1 MKSLQRHLPRIT
13 FILLAL
19 SLAALATRGLEDT
32 TRMLIVGSLA
42 MFACAWSS
50 AIHLLGWRAALHF
63 VLIAV
68 TLGWGAEELGSQFG
82 WFFGDYTYTDVLGPT
97 VGSVP
102 FVIPLMWFVLTY
114 IAYVLANLM
123 VWQTPSD
130 GAASLGQTL
139 TQSFLA
145 AMIVTAYDLGADPYL
160 VFKLKAW
167 VMHKPD
173 GWWFGETLQGFVGW
187 MFVSFTIVFLFRL
200 TLRLRSHRPLAAAGG
215 CADMFTRVHTL
226 VPLAIYGGNMVFQA
240 CLGVPVET
248 RTIALF
254 AMGIPLLTAL
264 FGWSRWQMPAGAAV
278 PATSATPAVPVAAA
292 PGLTVVARE
301 A

>member
-1 MKSLQRHLPRIT
+1 MKSLQRQLPRIT

-19 SLAALATRGLEDT
+19 SLAVLATRGLGDT
-32 TRMLIVGSLA
+32 TRLLIIGSLA
-42 MFACAWSS
+42 MFACCWSS
-50 AIHLLGWRAALHF
+50 AIHLLGGRAALHF

-68 TLGWGAEELGSQFG
+68 TIGWASEELGSQYG

-102 FVIPLMWFVLTY
+102 FVIPLMWFALTY
-114 IAYVLANLM
+114 IAYVLSNLM
-123 VWQTPSD
+123 VWQTPVD
-130 GAASLGQTL
+130 GVTPLGQTL

-160 VFKLKAW
+160 VFELKAW
-167 VMHKPD
+167 IMHKPD

-187 MFVSFTIVFLFRL
+187 MFVSFTIIFLFRL
-200 TLRLRSHRPLAAAGG
+200 TLRRRPPVAAAEV
-215 CADMFTRVHTL
+215 ARVHTL

-264 FGWSRWQMPAGAAV
+264 LGWSRWQQPVGAAV
-278 PATSATPAVPVAAA
+278 PAAPTVPAAA
-292 PGLTVVARE
+292 AAGLAVVARE

>member
-1 MKSLQRHLPRIT
+1 MKSLQQQLPRIT

-19 SLAALATRGLEDT
+19 SLAALATRGMGDT

-42 MFACAWSS
+42 MFACCWSS
-50 AIHLLGWRAALHF
+50 AIHMLGARAALHF

-68 TLGWGAEELGSQFG
+68 TIGWAAEELGSQFG

-114 IAYVLANLM
+114 IAYVIANLT

-130 GAASLGQTL
+130 GVTSLGQNL

-145 AMIVTAYDLGADPYL
+145 AMIVTAYDLGADPYM

-167 VMHKPD
+167 VMHKTD

-187 MFVSFTIVFLFRL
+187 MFVSFVIVFLFRL
-200 TLRLRSHRPLAAAGG
+200 TLRVRPPVAAASV
-215 CADMFTRVHTL
+215 ARVHTV

-264 FGWSRWQMPAGAAV
+264 FGWSRWQQPVGAAV
-278 PATSATPAVPVAAA
+278 PAPRVPVAAA
-292 PGLTVVARE
+292 AGMAAVARE

>member
-50 AIHLLGWRAALHF
+50 AIHLLGGRAALHF

-130 GAASLGQTL
+130 GVTPLGQTL

-167 VMHKPD
+167 IMHKPD

-200 TLRLRSHRPLAAAGG
+200 TLHRHPPVTAAGG
-215 CADMFTRVHTL
+215 RVHVPMYSRIHTL

-264 FGWSRWQMPAGAAV
+264 FGWSRWRMPVSAAV
-278 PATSATPAVPVAAA
+278 PAAPATPAATTR
-292 PGLTVVARE
+292 LTIVARE

>member
-1 MKSLQRHLPRIT
+1 MKSLQRQLPRIT

-19 SLAALATRGLEDT
+19 SLAVLATRGLGDT
-32 TRMLIVGSLA
+32 TRLLIIGSLA
-42 MFACAWSS
+42 MFACCWSS
-50 AIHLLGWRAALHF
+50 AIHLLGARAALHF

-68 TLGWGAEELGSQFG
+68 TLGWASEELGSQYG

-102 FVIPLMWFVLTY
+102 FVIPLMWFALTY
-114 IAYVLANLM
+114 IAYVLSNLI
-123 VWQTPSD
+123 VWQTPVD
-130 GAASLGQTL
+130 GVTPLGQTL

-167 VMHKPD
+167 IMHKPD

-187 MFVSFTIVFLFRL
+187 MFVSFTIIFLFRL
-200 TLRLRSHRPLAAAGG
+200 SLRRRPPVAAA
-215 CADMFTRVHTL
+215 TVSRVHTL

-264 FGWSRWQMPAGAAV
+264 FGWSRWQQPACATIPAAPTV
-278 PATSATPAVPVAAA
+278 PAAAA
-292 PGLTVVARE
+292 AGLAVVARE

>member
-50 AIHLLGWRAALHF
+50 AIHMLGGRAALHF

-130 GAASLGQTL
+130 GVTPLGQTL

-200 TLRLRSHRPLAAAGG
+200 TLRYRPLAAAGSG
-215 CADMFTRVHTL
+215 AGTYTRVHTL

-264 FGWSRWQMPAGAAV
+264 FGWSRWQMPVGAAV
-278 PATSATPAVPVAAA
+278 PVAPAVPVAA
-292 PGLTVVARE
+292 PDLTLVARE

>member
-1 MKSLQRHLPRIT
+1 MKSLQQHLPRIT

-19 SLAALATRGLEDT
+19 SLAALATRGLGDT

-42 MFACAWSS
+42 MFACCWSS
-50 AIHLLGWRAALHF
+50 AIHMLGARAALHF

-68 TLGWGAEELGSQFG
+68 TIGWAAEELGSQFG

-114 IAYVLANLM
+114 IAYVLSNLM

-130 GAASLGQTL
+130 GVTPLGQTL

-145 AMIVTAYDLGADPYL
+145 AMIVTAYDLGADPYM
-160 VFKLKAW
+160 VFELKAW
-167 VMHKPD
+167 IMHKTD

-187 MFVSFTIVFLFRL
+187 MFVSFVIVFLFRL
-200 TLRLRSHRPLAAAGG
+200 SLRRRPPLAAA
-215 CADMFTRVHTL
+215 AVSRLHTV

-254 AMGIPLLTAL
+254 AMGIPLLAAL
-264 FGWSRWQMPAGAAV
+264 CGWSRWQQPACAAV
-278 PATSATPAVPVAAA
+278 PAAPRMPAAA
-292 PGLTVVARE
+292 AAGMAAVARE

>member
-1 MKSLQRHLPRIT
+1 MKSLQRQLPRIT

-19 SLAALATRGLEDT
+19 SLAVLATRGLGDT
-32 TRMLIVGSLA
+32 TRLLIVGSLA
-42 MFACAWSS
+42 MFACCWSS
-50 AIHLLGWRAALHF
+50 AIHLLGARAALHF

-68 TLGWGAEELGSQFG
+68 VIGWAAEELGSRYG

-97 VGSVP
+97 VGNVP
-102 FVIPLMWFVLTY
+102 FVIPLMWFALTY

-130 GAASLGQTL
+130 GATPLGQTL

-160 VFKLKAW
+160 VFELKAW
-167 VMHKPD
+167 IMHKPD

-200 TLRLRSHRPLAAAGG
+200 SLRRRPPLAVDGG
-215 CADMFTRVHTL
+215 ALVFTRIHTL

-264 FGWSRWQMPAGAAV
+264 FGWSRWQQPAGAAV
-278 PATSATPAVPVAAA
+278 PVAPLVPVPAAA
-292 PGLTVVARE
+292 GLAVVARE

>member
-1 MKSLQRHLPRIT
+1 MKSLQPHLPRIT

-50 AIHLLGWRAALHF
+50 AIHLLGARAALHF

-68 TLGWGAEELGSQFG
+68 TLGWASEELGSQYG

-130 GAASLGQTL
+130 GATPLGQIL

-200 TLRLRSHRPLAAAGG
+200 TLRRHPPVAAA
-215 CADMFTRVHTL
+215 TVSRIHTL

-278 PATSATPAVPVAAA
+278 AASAASAATVANAAAAAA
-292 PGLTVVARE
+292 PVTVVARE